1 MTNIAREVL
10 DEKTIDRD
18 PIKQFQLW
26 FNDAFA
32 AGLPLP
38 EAMTLATATPDGKPS
53 ARMVLL
59 KQVDHDGFVFYTNY
73 RSAKAEQLDANP
85 YAALVF
91 YWAKLDR
98 QVRVE
103 GSVVRTSA
111 QESRDYFKTRPRE
124 SQIGAWASPQSEAIS
139 SRDVLEQRRQEL
151 GIRVTLGARTADVL
165 GLVLRHGVRVTGAGI
180 AAGVVGGLALS
191 RVIERLLFGV
201 SSTDPLTFAAAA
213 LVLGAAGLLA
223 CWIPAREATK
233 VDPLVA
239 LRH

>member
-1 MTNIAREVL
+1 MMTVPNNIALEGL

-26 FNDAFA
+26 FNDALA
-32 AGLPLP
+32 ANLPMP

-59 KQVDHDGFVFYTNY
+59 KQVDGDGFVFFTNY

-91 YWAKLDR
+91 YWSQLDR

-111 QESRDYFKTRPRE
+111 QESRDYFASRPRE
-124 SQIGAWASPQSEAIS
+124 SQIGAWASEQSQAITN
-139 SRDVLEQRRQEL
+139 REVLEQRALEL
-151 GIRVTLGARTADVL
+151 ETLYCDRDIDCPEYWGGYRLKPERIEFWKSRIGRLHDRILYQRTA
-165 GLVLRHGVRVTGAGI
+165 TGWSI
-180 AAGVVGGLALS
+180 SRLA
-191 RVIERLLFGV
+191 
-201 SSTDPLTFAAAA
+201 P
-213 LVLGAAGLLA
+213 
-223 CWIPAREATK
+223 
-233 VDPLVA
+233 
-239 LRH
+239 

>member
-1 MTNIAREVL
+1 MTNMALDIL

-38 EAMTLATATPDGKPS
+38 EAMTLATATRDGKPS

-59 KQVDHDGFVFYTNY
+59 KQVNHDGFVFFTNY

-111 QESRDYFKTRPRE
+111 QESQEYFRTRPRE
-124 SQIGAWASPQSEAIS
+124 SQIGAWASAQSQAIS
-139 SRDVLEQRRQEL
+139 SRDVLEQRAQEL
-151 GIRVTLGARTADVL
+151 EAMYSDREVDCPDYWGGYRLHPERIEFWKSRIGRLHDRILYERVSDGWTITR
-165 GLVLRHGVRVTGAGI
+165 
-180 AAGVVGGLALS
+180 LA
-191 RVIERLLFGV
+191 
-201 SSTDPLTFAAAA
+201 P
-213 LVLGAAGLLA
+213 
-223 CWIPAREATK
+223 
-233 VDPLVA
+233 
-239 LRH
+239 